1 MKFRKKPVV
10 IDAVQWTGDN
20 VEEIRNFTN
29 GKIKY
34 EEHIGGSA
42 DGNGYPQMYARLT
55 IPTLEGDHLALIG
68 DWIIKGIKGEFYPC
82 KKDIFEA
89 TYEQVK

>member
-1 MKFRKKPVV
+1 MKFRKKPLV
-10 IDAVQWTGDN
+10 IEAIQWNGEN
-20 VEEIRNFTN
+20 VEEINNFTN

-34 EEHIGGSA
+34 EESIGGSEKGE
-42 DGNGYPQMYARLT
+42 DYPQKYTRLI

-89 TYEQVK
+89 TYEQIE